1 MLPGPNSTH
10 SVKLRPRVAGIRQSD
25 LAVLEEYQVV
35 PRELSKWALTRIS
48 KNYSLS
54 VSTEATPPLLIQ
66 SKSAGQQ
73 STPLPQEANDGA
85 PGTLTTCLLP
95 YNSPGFSK

>member
-35 PRELSKWALTRIS
+35 PRELSKWALTWI
-48 KNYSLS
+48 S
-54 VSTEATPPLLIQ
+54 VSTEATPPLPIQ

-73 STPLPQEANDGA
+73 STPPPQGGNDGA